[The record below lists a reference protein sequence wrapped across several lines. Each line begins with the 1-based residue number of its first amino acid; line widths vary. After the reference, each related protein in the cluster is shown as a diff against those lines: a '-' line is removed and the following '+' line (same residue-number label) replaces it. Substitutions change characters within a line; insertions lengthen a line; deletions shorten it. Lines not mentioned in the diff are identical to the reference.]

1 MNTRPNSEG
10 LHTSSAPSRLI
21 ARLSRWFHRGI
32 FLGACEGEPL
42 VLTCSLRR
50 VDPRFAE
57 TGRPVDRSLAAN
69 ACDVPLSGDPRRG
82 ARSGFPIRGGK
93 GENMDT
99 ESRTKEAKSRTKEP
113 NVTRRKLLK
122 TGAAGVLGTAAATTI
137 MATPASAADGDPVIL
152 GQNNTSF
159 LATGITN
166 PDTLD
171 GLSFGGGF
179 LQSVR
184 SFGGPA
190 ISASTLGG
198 PAMSADA
205 EGTGVIGFGQLGAG
219 ISGLSGDG
227 IGVHGRSDHGTGIKA
242 EAGPHVQSE
251 GTAFEAVGPVK
262 FSTSGLAAVGAS
274 TDRVTVNPGVPISP
288 QSKVLAMLQGNS
300 GSKAMVEHIEVDP
313 AADTFEIFLT
323 KPSIRAVQVSW
334 FLIS

>member
-1 MNTRPNSEG
+1 
-10 LHTSSAPSRLI
+10 
-21 ARLSRWFHRGI
+21 
-32 FLGACEGEPL
+32 
-42 VLTCSLRR
+42 
-50 VDPRFAE
+50 
-57 TGRPVDRSLAAN
+57 
-69 ACDVPLSGDPRRG
+69 
-82 ARSGFPIRGGK
+82 
-93 GENMDT
+93 MDT
-99 ESRTKEAKSRTKEP
+99 ESRTKEPS
-113 NVTRRKLLK
+113 VTRRKLLK
-122 TGAAGVLGTAAATTI
+122 TGAAGVLGAAAATAIT
-137 MATPASAADGDPVIL
+137 ATPASADDGDPIIL

-219 ISGLSGDG
+219 VRGESGVG
-227 IGVHGRSDHGTGIKA
+227 IGVHGRSEVGTGIKA
-242 EAGPHVQSE
+242 EAVHPEE
-251 GTAFEAVGPVK
+251 GGFWTAFEAVGPVK
-262 FSTSGLAAVGAS
+262 FSTSGLADVAAS

-300 GSKAMVEHIEVDP
+300 GNKAMVEHVEVDP
-313 AADTFEIFLT
+313 AADTFQVVLT
-323 KPSIRAVQVSW
+323 RIPARPVQIAW
-334 FLIS
+334 FLMS